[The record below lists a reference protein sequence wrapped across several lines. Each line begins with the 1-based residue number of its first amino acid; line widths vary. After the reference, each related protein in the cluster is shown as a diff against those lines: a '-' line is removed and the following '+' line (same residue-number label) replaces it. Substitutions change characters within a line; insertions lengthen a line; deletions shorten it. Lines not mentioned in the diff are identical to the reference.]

1 MQGAT
6 PCLSCWQS
14 HPDQCPSLQALSEAR
29 CGLSMEDPLHL
40 IYVLQPEP
48 AEFPAI
54 HCWSSWHRVLCSLPA
69 SQRAVAL
76 KLGVDERCEQKKV
89 S

>member
-1 MQGAT
+1 
-6 PCLSCWQS
+6 
-14 HPDQCPSLQALSEAR
+14 
-29 CGLSMEDPLHL
+29 MEDPLHL